1 MPVEIRGEKPAELPV
16 LQSTKFVLAIN
27 AGTARALGI
36 EVRPDLLP
44 IADEVIE

>member
-1 MPVEIRGEKPAELPV
+1 LCSP
-16 LQSTKFVLAIN
+16 IN
-27 AGTARALGI
+27 AGKARALGI